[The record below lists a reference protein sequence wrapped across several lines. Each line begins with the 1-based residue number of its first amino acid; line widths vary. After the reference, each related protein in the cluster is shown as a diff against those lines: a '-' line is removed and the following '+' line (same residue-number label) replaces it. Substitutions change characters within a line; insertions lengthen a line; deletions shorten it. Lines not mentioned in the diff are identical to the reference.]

1 MSVESKVRESLKS
14 VEDPEMKISVIE
26 LGLISQAWTCFA
38 LLIIGIVFGVQLIA
52 IALRVK
58 KVLERVDTISDVS
71 GWLSLLRKWPSRKK
85 NDQWNHL
92 KCPVQIH

>member
-1 MSVESKVRESLKS
+1 MTVNEFIDILI
-14 VEDPEMKISVIE
+14 PL
-26 LGLISQAWTCFA
+26 LGIA
-38 LLIIGIVFGVQLIA
+38 LLIIGIVFGVQLIS

-85 NDQWNHL
+85 NDQ
-92 KCPVQIH
+92 

>member
-1 MSVESKVRESLKS
+1 MTVNEFIDILI
-14 VEDPEMKISVIE
+14 PL
-26 LGLISQAWTCFA
+26 LGIA

-85 NDQWNHL
+85 NDQ
-92 KCPVQIH
+92 